1 MINKINLGF
10 GNERSFLKK
19 EKIIKIYNKGN
30 IIISRQKSAENNY
43 EIISIKRYDSPNKKI
58 KKEKSNKKKKIKN
71 KIKEEI
77 IESEGDKIK
86 NVGFIL
92 RKSFKDEE
100 LENIID
106 FGPSSIQNR
115 INLNKKNEEDEN
127 KIKKIRPYIPDIEH
141 NEPKEINE
149 RYLQRTI
156 NIFKENEYLIKKVND
171 ILKNS
176 KFINEENIKKEKE
189 SKIMRI
195 NEERN
200 KIKKFIDD
208 KRKQIKNKEKNQFII
223 DSEHFNADNIKNI
236 LDKEGKEEEKN
247 NNNNEKLK
255 ENMKIESENDFI
267 EIIDIN
273 KDIKY
278 INAEKWLK
286 NSKEDTEKIKEYVI
300 KIDQKMKE
308 DKDRKMNLESTN
320 INNNKIESV
329 DKAKEIISEIKNN
342 VDINNFDIKKLSK
355 EEQKLLK
362 GGERYNPNQRIKNIK
377 DIKINKNKEPI
388 LINSVNSIEEL
399 KESNKN
405 MKEAFKRKYKI
416 DKKEKEIS
424 KEWKKDNECAKAY
437 LNNFNKGKKINI
449 RKVKE
454 KKNIE
459 LENKNDIY
467 NYIYMP
473 KEYENHW
480 YNNKDA
486 KDETEY
492 KHPFLIYD

>member
-30 IIISRQKSAENNY
+30 IIISRPKSAKNNY
-43 EIISIKRYDSPNKKI
+43 EIISIKRYDSPKKMN

-77 IESEGDKIK
+77 IESEEDKIK

-100 LENIID
+100 WENIID

-115 INLNKKNEEDEN
+115 INLNKKNEDDEN
-127 KIKKIRPYIPDIEH
+127 KIKKIKPYIPDIEY

-149 RYLQRTI
+149 RYLQRTL

-255 ENMKIESENDFI
+255 ENKKIESENDFI